1 MANGYTIIKDFI
13 NQNRNTNIPDGYTD
27 KELITFRP
35 VECLQ
40 SDLTNITPVKG
51 CVYFTTDTK
60 RIYIVKDGVFI
71 SMGGNSGIYYA
82 RQSWDTGATSPFRF
96 DYGSLDI
103 NQDVDIDEY
112 TIPLEND
119 LIFNYVDRSFYRVLG
134 EAIDTDGIAYLQ
146 AERLAVSG
154 SGGGG
159 GEEPGGGFG
168 SLSIITDPADLSQ
181 RFYLRKGDT
190 YKIRFLPKATDKDGS
205 ITGDGNG
212 ILTITSTGQKINL
225 PTVSNGNWN
234 EIDIT
239 SYLQDGRT
247 DVKLQVYMDIG
258 DGVVKQGTKTWK
270 LNIFTTE
277 LTWDLDE
284 TIIYSDSTIPL
295 SWSSTGQ
302 VSKKTKIKIDDTYV
316 VENIPET
323 NSIFAQSYSLN
334 REEYNLVHGVHKI
347 AMWIEVNLGNTT
359 IKTNE
364 VVHNIITIDE
374 NNENPIISIN
384 YFDSKIRQYD
394 TVEIPIIIYD
404 PTKEQNDT
412 LTSIKIIE
420 DLKELNTWN
429 EYINGTKEIYTY
441 IPTEAGTKV
450 LMVSYKGAEATI
462 TFDVESLDLIIKE
475 VEGYAF
481 RFKPGEL
488 GSNAGIQ
495 QWDSNGINFE
505 FSENFDWI
513 NGGLKTEKDDNGN
526 IKSYFLIKAGNTATI
541 NYQPFSNDKNLNNKG
556 FCFKIIYKATQC
568 RDFNAKVLSCY
579 DESRDNK
586 IGLLMRAQ
594 DALYKSANTSLEI
607 PYCEDTYMEFEVDM
621 YPNLST
627 EQGDNGKRYFVS
639 WLDGVPSSAAV
650 YPGSDITTQYQPQK
664 IVIGSPE
671 CDVQVYLIKHYP
683 KHLTNEE
690 HLNNFIM
697 DAPNPVEMMERFRRN
712 DILGD
717 NGDISYEKLIA
728 VCPNL
733 PIHVYDV
740 PRMTTGKTE
749 ETKVKGC
756 KYNQYLGSITPHIHA
771 EGVTIKAQGTSS
783 LNYILAA
790 ANIDSDFKK
799 CSILT
804 QDGEKIDEKVG
815 WSMDDEAIPINY
827 WNTKVNV
834 ASCEGANNAI
844 FQEWYNR
851 FQPYKSIARR
861 KWEAKGNRQKMRD
874 TMEFKPGLMFLID
887 RNPNINKESVSKM
900 ADLNVFADT
909 PGYINS
915 PYAKLYSICNMGNS
929 KKNFAVFHDLDNHN
943 ECCIEVADNQ
953 MPYQKMVDIP
963 KETEDKS
970 THWDEIM
977 NDGGFD
983 IRYSYE
989 TKIEGAKVPP
999 KRYCDAWKRLVSWM
1013 AKSDPC
1019 SKWREAGHGNKLTQE
1034 EFNNLHKDKNIYYY
1048 VGLDRRVIMPTDD
1061 AVWDKDTVYYTGLI
1075 SETRFNNYRNNGN
1088 TLYTLVPNKD
1098 WDYSPV
1104 DYTVDSY
1111 DANTQYYLM
1120 TEHVNG
1126 YTGKKLGEEE
1136 EKTFASY
1143 TFKPGSYGD
1152 GDSRILEGYTVTDY
1166 QGSYTTDCY
1175 KYRMAKMLKECE
1187 DYLIMDSLV
1196 YHYLMIERHSLVDN
1210 VAKNTFWT
1218 CENVGPED
1226 SDHKGELWQMV
1237 KDYDNDT
1244 AAGIDNLG
1252 NLALHYG
1259 YECLDVKDNTN
1270 VNYDMVDSATDVFNA
1285 KASVWL
1291 NFISGL
1297 PGACKYMQSQISGA
1311 WDTQALLKEFN
1322 EWQDQIPERVW
1333 IEDYYRK
1340 YFRPREFF
1348 KDSTYLEKLAGGKKT
1363 HQRKR
1368 FETYQGY
1375 YINSKYVG
1383 TDINNNNINLRANK
1397 KAASVIEIPLK
1408 TYCDCYIQCAL
1419 GSGMSPNFTKRV
1431 KAGEEV
1437 SLFLNVKDLNDAT
1450 FYLYPGNLY
1459 QKVGDM
1465 RGNQVLGLGALD
1477 PKQLSLDGAT
1487 RLRECYLDYSGVAEG
1502 GTTSFSSPILEKV
1515 VFINN
1520 PHNNAALDL
1529 SNLTG
1534 LKYLDT
1540 TGSHFSEIKF
1550 ADYAPIEYLHMG
1562 TVGGLQMS
1570 NLLKIKDFEVNG
1582 EKFTSLN
1589 LNNIDQLNK
1598 KTYPKT
1604 VNSKEDIIDKGLASQ
1619 ESIEYR
1625 LNNVKWNLNED
1636 DAMTVKDGISHID
1649 FLDTIYKAW
1658 KPSATAGATDLNK
1671 ITGVLFIPEGKYN
1684 DNKSL
1689 DIYNYYKKLFP
1700 GLDLKFEGSNAKLY
1714 NINIYDSSH
1723 SIVAWTSKTNKEQI
1737 PNEEFYKNNN
1747 LTEALLK
1754 SQNITQKTATQA
1766 KTYTFT
1772 NTWEIKTNDGG
1783 YIEFI
1788 KSATYPVFTHTI
1800 SQDVNCYPIFEEA
1813 DRLYTVSFYDEKGA
1827 LIGEIEAKYGTKLSD
1842 AISLF
1847 EASHTPA
1854 KDDSQLGAYNTYVFR
1869 GYSLNQGSTAL
1880 VNGNSSLVR
1889 NISLYYVFNE
1899 VDVRTFDFSD
1909 YFEKVVYNSATDA
1922 RNYLYTE
1929 YSGKNRSMW
1938 NGSTYSESMFV
1949 NGKTEEESGILIIP
1963 KGTLPNKICIPT
1975 IYTPTKETV
1984 IGIANGKRKLS
1995 QDTDTPANNPFYNV
2009 SYVFFND
2016 DSKCRFIYTD
2026 TFNNCYNLKVITL
2039 PNSLRIIGDRAFR
2052 YCRIDLNLKDGDSY
2066 LFNFPS
2072 NLLYIGTYGFIDSFA
2087 QTAGSRVL
2095 AMPAS
2100 LSSIGCLGFANF
2112 TTLSANKIEL
2122 WIGNENNPSQLELDT
2137 TQLIA
2142 NGSFYSVENVDN
2154 RKKQGCIVNSSS
2166 LPISKIII
2174 YGAFA
2179 EDTLK
2184 QYIQNIQEISIVST

>member
-1 MANGYTIIKDFI
+1 MANNYTIIKDFLE
-13 NQNRNTNIPDGYTD
+13 QNRESTVPDGYTD
-27 KELITFRP
+27 KELIKFRP

-40 SDLTNITPVKG
+40 SDLTNITPIKG

-60 RIYIVKDGVFI
+60 RIYIVKDNEFI
-71 SMGGNSGIYYA
+71 SMGGNSGVYYA
-82 RQSWDTGATSPFRF
+82 RQSWDTGTISPFRF
-96 DYGSLDI
+96 DFGSFDI
-103 NQDVDIDEY
+103 NQDVDVDEY
-112 TIPLEND
+112 TIPMPDD

-146 AERLAVSG
+146 AERLVVSG

-159 GEEPGGGFG
+159 GEEPGGGSG
-168 SLSIITDPADLSQ
+168 SLSIVTDPNNLSS
-181 RFYLRKGDT
+181 RFYIRKGDT

-212 ILTITSTGQKINL
+212 ILTISATGQTINL
-225 PTVSNGNWN
+225 PTVANGTWN

-239 SYLQDGRT
+239 SYLQDGKT
-247 DVKLQVYMDIG
+247 DVVLKVYMDIG

-270 LNIFTTE
+270 LNVFTTE

-284 TIIYSDSTIPL
+284 AVLYTDSTIPI

-302 VSKKTKIKIDDTYV
+302 VNKKTKIRIDDTYII
-316 VENIPET
+316 EDIPET
-323 NSIFAQSYSLN
+323 NSIFTQNYSLN

-347 AMWIEVNLGNTT
+347 AMWIEVNLGNTV

-364 VVHNIITIDE
+364 VIHNIITVDE
-374 NNENPIISIN
+374 DNENPIISIS
-384 YFDSKIRQYD
+384 YFDSNIRQYD
-394 TVEIPIIIYD
+394 TIEIPIIVYD
-404 PTKEQNDT
+404 PTKERNDT

-429 EYINGTKEIYTY
+429 EYINDTKQIYTY

-450 LMVSYKGAEATI
+450 LMVSYRGTEVSI
-462 TFDVESLDLIIKE
+462 TFDVESLDLTVKE

-488 GSNAGIQ
+488 GSNTGIQ
-495 QWDSNGINFE
+495 QWDSNGVNFE

-579 DESRDNK
+579 DESQSNK
-586 IGLLMRAQ
+586 IGLLMKAQ
-594 DALYKSANTSLEI
+594 DAIYKSANTTLEV
-607 PYCEDTYMEFEVDM
+607 PYCEDTYIEFEVDM

-627 EQGDNGKRYFVS
+627 EQGESGKRYFVS
-639 WLDGVPSSAAV
+639 WLDGIPSSAVV
-650 YPGSDITTQYQPQK
+650 YPASDIITQYEPQK

-697 DAPNPVEMMERFRRN
+697 DAPNPAEMMERFRRN

-740 PRMTTGKTE
+740 SRMTTGKTE
-749 ETKVKGC
+749 ETKVKDC

-790 ANIDSDFKK
+790 ANIDSDFEK
-799 CSILT
+799 CSVLT

-851 FQPYKSIARR
+851 YQPYKSIARR
-861 KWEAKGNRQKMRD
+861 KWEAKGNKQKMRD

-887 RNPNINKESVSKM
+887 RNPNINKNSVSKM

-909 PGYINS
+909 PGYVNS

-929 KKNFAVFHDLDNHN
+929 KKNYTVFHDLDNHN

-963 KETEDKS
+963 EETEDKS

-989 TKIEGAKVPP
+989 TKIEDASVPP

-1013 AKSDPC
+1013 MNSDPC
-1019 SKWREAGHGNKLTQE
+1019 SKWREAGHGNKLTKE

-1048 VGLDRRVIMPTDD
+1048 IGLDRRVILPTDD
-1061 AVWDKDTVYYTGLI
+1061 ATWDKDTVYYTGLI

-1088 TLYTLVPNKD
+1088 TLYTLVPNSD

-1104 DYTVDSY
+1104 DYTTDSY
-1111 DANTQYYLM
+1111 EASTQYYLM
-1120 TEHVNG
+1120 TEHVHG
-1126 YTGKKLGEEE
+1126 YTGKSLGET
-1136 EKTFASY
+1136 KTYQAY
-1143 TFKPGSYGD
+1143 TFKRGNYGD
-1152 GDSRILEGYTVTDY
+1152 GDSRVLTGYTVADY

-1175 KYRMAKMLKECE
+1175 KYRMAKMLEECE
-1187 DYLIMDSLV
+1187 NYLIMDSFI

-1218 CENVGPED
+1218 CENVAQENESHD
-1226 SDHKGELWQMV
+1226 GELWQIV

-1270 VNYDMVDSATDVFNA
+1270 VNYDVVDSATDVFNA

-1297 PGACKYMQSQISGA
+1297 PNACNYMHSQISGA
-1311 WDTQALLKEFN
+1311 WNTQALLKEFN
-1322 EWQDQIPERVW
+1322 EWQDQIPERIW

-1348 KDSTYLEKLAGGKKT
+1348 NDSTYLEKLAGGKKT

-1375 YINSKYVG
+1375 YIDSKYVG

-1397 KAASVIEIPLK
+1397 KAASIIEIPLK

-1419 GSGMSPNFTKRV
+1419 GSGMNPNFTKRV

-1459 QKVGDM
+1459 QKVGDI
-1465 RGNQVLGLGALD
+1465 RENQVLGLGALD

-1502 GTTSFSSPILEKV
+1502 GTTSFSSLILEKV
-1515 VFINN
+1515 VFKNN
-1520 PHNNAALDL
+1520 PNNNAALDL

-1550 ADYAPIEYLHMG
+1550 ADYAPIEYLHIG

-1570 NLLKIKDFEVNG
+1570 NLLKIKDFEVDG
-1582 EKFTSLN
+1582 KRFTSLN
-1589 LNNIDQLNK
+1589 LNNIDHLDK
-1598 KTYPKT
+1598 ETYPKT
-1604 VNSKEDIIDKGLASQ
+1604 VNSKEDIINKGLTLQ
-1619 ESIEYR
+1619 TSINYK
-1625 LNNVKWNLNED
+1625 LNNIKWSLNMD
-1636 DAMTVKDGISHID
+1636 DTIAVKDGISHID
-1649 FLDTIYKAW
+1649 FLDTIYNTW
-1658 KPSATAGATDLNK
+1658 KPDLGAGATDLNK
-1671 ITGVLFIPEGKYN
+1671 ITGVLSIPAEKYN

-1700 GLDLKFEGSNAKLY
+1700 GLDLNFEGSSAKLY
-1714 NINIYDSSH
+1714 NVNIYDSSH
-1723 SIVAWTSKTNKEQI
+1723 SIVAWTSKTNKEQV
-1737 PNEEFYKNNN
+1737 PNEEFYTSNG
-1747 LTEALLK
+1747 LTEAFLK

-1772 NTWEIKTNDGG
+1772 NTWEIKTNNGSL
-1783 YIEFI
+1783 IETI
-1788 KSATYPVFTHTI
+1788 NSATYPVFSHTI
-1800 SQDVNCYPIFEEA
+1800 SQNINCYPVFEET
-1813 DRLYTVSFYDEKGA
+1813 DRLYTVSFYNENGILVDS
-1827 LIGEIEAKYGTKLSD
+1827 IEAKYGTKLSD
-1842 AISLF
+1842 SISLF
-1847 EASHTPA
+1847 EASHTPT
-1854 KDDSQLGAYNTYVFR
+1854 KDDTQLGAYNTYIFK
-1869 GYSLNQGSTAL
+1869 GYSLNQGSMAL
-1880 VNGNSSLVR
+1880 VSENSSLVR
-1889 NISLYYVFNE
+1889 SIPLYYVFDE
-1899 VDVRTFDFSD
+1899 VDVRTFDFTD
-1909 YFEKVVYNSATDA
+1909 YFEVFNLTSSGYN
-1922 RNYLYTE
+1922 
-1929 YSGKNRSMW
+1929 GMW
-1938 NGSTYSESMFV
+1938 NNIVKTYDDSKLPGGNSSYNFTDGIVITAKKPLVGKICVPNEL
-1949 NGKTEEESGILIIP
+1949 NGK
-1963 KGTLPNKICIPT
+1963 K
-1975 IYTPTKETV
+1975 V
-1984 IGIANGKRKLS
+1984 IGIARRQAISSVEVSNNNAYYNGL
-1995 QDTDTPANNPFYNV
+1995 THL
-2009 SYVFFND
+2009 FFLH
-2016 DSKCRFIYTD
+2016 DSECRFIFTSCFAGCSKLKCVALPKSLRVIGAAAFENCNSIDISLSQTNLFPNNLLMIGQNAYQMAFGTPSGQKTVLFIPGSVATIGALGVSNNSGMMNYPLETIQIGSKDPDDFSQWVASNYVPYIGSGYPTTDTDDSRRYGCIKQNAGSPFFRNVVFYTKNYTD
-2026 TFNNCYNLKVITL
+2026 SSDVVAKKMIMNASGVTL
-2039 PNSLRIIGDRAFR
+2039 I
-2052 YCRIDLNLKDGDSY
+2052 
-2066 LFNFPS
+2066 
-2072 NLLYIGTYGFIDSFA
+2072 
-2087 QTAGSRVL
+2087 
-2095 AMPAS
+2095 
-2100 LSSIGCLGFANF
+2100 
-2112 TTLSANKIEL
+2112 
-2122 WIGNENNPSQLELDT
+2122 
-2137 TQLIA
+2137 
-2142 NGSFYSVENVDN
+2142 NG
-2154 RKKQGCIVNSSS
+2154 
-2166 LPISKIII
+2166 
-2174 YGAFA
+2174 
-2179 EDTLK
+2179 
-2184 QYIQNIQEISIVST
+2184 

>member
-1 MANGYTIIKDFI
+1 MANGYAIIKDFI

-40 SDLTNITPVKG
+40 SDLVNITPVRG

-60 RIYIVKDGVFI
+60 RIYIVKDSAFI

-159 GEEPGGGFG
+159 GEEPGGGSG

-302 VSKKTKIKIDDTYV
+302 VNKKTKIKIDDTYV

-495 QWDSNGINFE
+495 QWDSNGVNFE

-568 RDFNAKVLSCY
+568 RDFNAQVLSCY
-579 DESRDNK
+579 DER
-586 IGLLMRAQ
+586 IGLLMKAQ
-594 DALYKSANTSLEI
+594 NAIYKSANTILEV
-607 PYCEDTYMEFEVDM
+607 PYCEDTYMEFEIDM
-621 YPNLST
+621 YPNLNT
-627 EQGDNGKRYFVS
+627 EQNESGKRYFVS
-639 WLDGVPSSAAV
+639 WLDGVPSSAVV
-650 YPGSDITTQYQPQK
+650 YPVSDITTQYQPQK

-697 DAPNPVEMMERFRRN
+697 DAPNPAEMMERFRRN

-740 PRMTTGKTE
+740 SRMTTGKTE
-749 ETKVKGC
+749 ETKVKDC

-799 CSILT
+799 CSVLT

-834 ASCEGANNAI
+834 ASCESANNAI

-1088 TLYTLVPNKD
+1088 ILYTLVPNKD

-1126 YTGKKLGEEE
+1126 YTGKELKEE
-1136 EKTFASY
+1136 EKENFAPY
-1143 TFKPGSYGD
+1143 TFKPGNYGD
-1152 GDSRILEGYTVTDY
+1152 GDSRVLEGYTIADY

-1226 SDHKGELWQMV
+1226 SNHKGELWQMV

-1375 YINSKYVG
+1375 YIDSKYVG

-1589 LNNIDQLNK
+1589 LNNIDQLDK

-1619 ESIEYR
+1619 EFIEYR

-1700 GLDLKFEGSNAKLY
+1700 GLDLNFEDSNAKLY

-1783 YIEFI
+1783 HIEFI

-1800 SQDVNCYPIFEEA
+1800 SQDVNCYPIFKEA
-1813 DRLYTVSFYDEKGA
+1813 DRLYTVSFYDEKGK
-1827 LIGEIEAKYGTKLSD
+1827 LVDNSVKAKYGTKVSD

-1869 GYSLNQGSTAL
+1869 GYSLNQGSTTL

-1889 NISLYYVFNE
+1889 NISLYYVFEE
-1899 VDVRTFDFSD
+1899 VDVRTFDFTD
-1909 YFEKVVYNSATDA
+1909 YFEVFNLTSSGYDGMWNNITKNYDEKELPGGNSSYNFIDGVVITAKKPLVGKVCIPNELNGKKVVGISRRTSINTRNEAMNNTYYNGLTHLFFLD
-1922 RNYLYTE
+1922 N
-1929 YSGKNRSMW
+1929 
-1938 NGSTYSESMFV
+1938 SE
-1949 NGKTEEESGILIIP
+1949 
-1963 KGTLPNKICIPT
+1963 
-1975 IYTPTKETV
+1975 
-1984 IGIANGKRKLS
+1984 
-1995 QDTDTPANNPFYNV
+1995 
-2009 SYVFFND
+2009 
-2016 DSKCRFIYTD
+2016 CRFIFTSCFAWCQNLKCVYLPKSLRVIGAGAFEYCNSIDISLPQTNLFPSELLIVGQKAFSIAFGPASQSKTVLLIPGTITTIGALAIANNSGMKQQPLNKIQIGSKDPDDFSQWVSTNYVPYIGSNYPENDTYNFREYGCIKQNPGEYFFNNIDFYTKNYTD
-2026 TFNNCYNLKVITL
+2026 ASSVYNARMIANL
-2039 PNSLRIIGDRAFR
+2039 P
-2052 YCRIDLNLKDGDSY
+2052 
-2066 LFNFPS
+2066 
-2072 NLLYIGTYGFIDSFA
+2072 
-2087 QTAGSRVL
+2087 
-2095 AMPAS
+2095 
-2100 LSSIGCLGFANF
+2100 SIG
-2112 TTLSANKIEL
+2112 EL
-2122 WIGNENNPSQLELDT
+2122 NI
-2137 TQLIA
+2137 I
-2142 NGSFYSVENVDN
+2142 NG
-2154 RKKQGCIVNSSS
+2154 
-2166 LPISKIII
+2166 
-2174 YGAFA
+2174 
-2179 EDTLK
+2179 
-2184 QYIQNIQEISIVST
+2184 